1 MHELSIIENIVEII
15 LAELPKHNIQKVES
29 ISLRI
34 GKMRQIVP
42 EALQFGF
49 ECVSKNTPLEGAEL
63 IVENVPIKGHCFNC
77 NHEFILKNWLENCP
91 NCQES
96 KVEIISGKELEIK
109 EFEGS

>member
-15 LAELPKHNIQKVES
+15 LAELPKHHLKKVES

-34 GKMRQIVP
+34 GEMRQVVP

-49 ECVSKNTPLEGAEL
+49 EFVSKSTPLEGAEL
-63 IVENVPIKGHCFNC
+63 IIENVPIKGHCFNC

-91 NCQES
+91 RCHES

>member
-15 LAELPKHNIQKVES
+15 LTELPKHCIKKVES

-34 GKMRQIVP
+34 GEMRQVVP

-49 ECVSKNTPLEGAEL
+49 EFVSKNTPLEGAEL
-63 IVENVPIKGHCFNC
+63 IIENVPIKGHCCNC
-77 NHEFILKNWLENCP
+77 NHKFILKNWLENCP
-91 NCQES
+91 RCQES
-96 KVEIISGKELEIK
+96 KIEIISGKELEIK